1 MDVRNLL
8 RSLAPA
14 VLINVYRRKKK
25 KKQRQ
30 LIQNQKDN
38 GEFWTKDDL
47 IAHFKSF
54 GIIEGDIL
62 LVHSSLSKI
71 GFIEN
76 GPKDF
81 VDALLEVVG
90 SEGHVLM
97 PNSPN
102 ASFQLEY
109 IQQLPVFDVQNDTS
123 KLGAISEYFR
133 KLPNAIRSEHPT
145 EPVSCIGPH
154 AAFFVSN
161 HFGNI
166 TPYNENS
173 PFYKVSQRKG
183 KILYIGV
190 TLDNAGTN
198 LHTLEDAVTDFKFPI
213 YHEQIFNVKVK
224 SKDGTIKSM
233 QTKVHNP
240 VWSKK
245 RQCDGLLPLFI
256 ERNVAKKVK
265 IGNAETWL
273 FDAEKML
280 EVMIDAYQTNGV
292 TMYTPKGS

>member
-1 MDVRNLL
+1 MKIRDII
-8 RSLAPA
+8 RSLVPTF
-14 VLINVYRRKKK
+14 LLNTYRKKQK
-25 KKQRQ
+25 EKQRQ
-30 LIQNQKDN
+30 FLQNQKLN
-38 GEFWTKDDL
+38 GEIWTKDDL
-47 IAHFKSF
+47 IAQLQTI
-54 GIIEGDIL
+54 GIEKGDVL

-81 VDALLEVVG
+81 VEALLESVG

-102 ASFQLEY
+102 ASFQLDY
-109 IQQLPVFDVQNDTS
+109 IQQLSLFDVQNDVS
-123 KLGAISEYFR
+123 KLGAITEYFR

-145 EPVSCIGPH
+145 EPVSCVGPN
-154 AAFFVSN
+154 AAFFVGN

-173 PFYKVSQRKG
+173 PFFKVSQMNG
-183 KILYIGV
+183 KILYVGV

-198 LHTLEDAVTDFKFPI
+198 LHTLEDAISDFKFPV
-213 YHEQIFNVKVK
+213 YHEEIFDVKIK
-224 SKDGTIKSM
+224 SIDGTIKSM

-245 RQCDGLLPLFI
+245 RHCDGLLPLF
-256 ERNVAKKVK
+256 ESHNVAQNVN

-273 FDAEKML
+273 FDAKKML
-280 EVMIDAYQTNGV
+280 DVMIDEYQKSGV

>member
-1 MDVRNLL
+1 MKIRDLI

-14 VLINVYRRKKK
+14 FLLNAYRQKQKD
-25 KKQRQ
+25 KQRQ
-30 LIQNQKDN
+30 LLQNQKSK
-38 GEFWTKDDL
+38 GEIWTKNDL
-47 IAHFKSF
+47 VDQLKSI
-54 GIIEGDIL
+54 GIIEGDVL

-90 SEGHVLM
+90 SEGHILM

-102 ASFQLEY
+102 GSFQLEY
-109 IQQLPVFDVQNDTS
+109 IQQISVFDVQNDSS
-123 KLGAISEYFR
+123 KLGAITEYFR

-145 EPVSCIGPH
+145 EPVSCIGLD
-154 AAFFVSN
+154 ATFFVGS
-161 HFGNI
+161 HFGNL
-166 TPYNENS
+166 TPYNQNS

-183 KILYIGV
+183 KILYVGV

-198 LHTLEDAVTDFKFPI
+198 LHTLEDAIADFKYPV
-213 YHEQIFNVKVK
+213 YHEQIFDVKVK
-224 SKDGTIKSM
+224 CVDGTIKTM
-233 QTKVHNP
+233 ETKVHNP

-245 RQCDGLLPLFI
+245 RQCDNLLPLFVSK
-256 ERNVAKKVK
+256 NVARKVK
-265 IGNAETWL
+265 IGNADTWL

-280 EVMIDAYQTNGV
+280 DVMIASYQSDGV
-292 TMYTPKGS
+292 TMYTPTGS